1 MYTLTRYVPLLPSTG
16 ESFHK
21 VNFLKLSTYQK
32 RKEKKK
38 THKLNMVSLGER
50 MTILQRLGRNPAPK

>member
-32 RKEKKK
+32 KKKEKKRKEKN
-38 THKLNMVSLGER
+38 T
-50 MTILQRLGRNPAPK
+50 